1 MRLGF
6 FAEFDCNECCLS
18 PINVKRESYKT
29 MKYIVNSLKYVAAI
43 ALLALPVGCA
53 SEQQNK
59 QDLAVAAGFKLIT
72 PKDANQASI
81 LKSLPDDKVTPINYK
96 GKTLYVLPDKGNNQA
111 YVGRAQEYQAYQQLR
126 LAQHLN
132 NQNLEAAQLNR
143 EAASWDA
150 WGGWGVGWG
159 GWGGWGGAGW
169 GWR

>member
-1 MRLGF
+1 
-6 FAEFDCNECCLS
+6 
-18 PINVKRESYKT
+18 
-29 MKYIVNSLKYVAAI
+29 MKYIVNPLKYVAAI
-43 ALLALPVGCA
+43 ALLALAVGCA

-126 LAQHLN
+126 LAQHQS
-132 NQNLEAAQLNR
+132 NQDLEAAKWDAA
-143 EAASWDA
+143 AASMNDWGA

-159 GWGGWGGAGW
+159 GWAGGGW
-169 GWR
+169 R